1 MYNLECNNENSLKGV
16 FMIKNLKENILR
28 IVILAILFSSSVYS
42 QKFSASA
49 DRTIVGVNEQFQV
62 DFTFEGGDIN
72 DISNFIPPS
81 FSGLRILSGSNQS
94 TSMTIIN
101 GKVSGSLTFSYIL
114 IAQNIGEFTIG
125 SASLVYK
132 GNKYSTQS
140 IKIKVEKGTSNQ
152 SRQNTNT
159 KEELAKNVF
168 IVAEANKTRVLQGEQ
183 ITVTYKLYTKLNIAS
198 PQISKLPAY
207 EGFWAEEIQPI
218 KQINFDLEM
227 YRGERF
233 RVAKIKQVA
242 LFPTKTGLLNVTPF
256 ELNIPVIVKKKKTG
270 NDIFDDFFN
279 DSFFGR
285 TETIEFLAKSN
296 TVKIQVD
303 PLPSGAPASFT
314 GAVGN
319 FSMKAEIDKQN
330 VATNESLRLRLNI
343 SGTGNIKLLNIPQP
357 QLPSGF
363 EKYEPKVIENINNGS
378 IVSGQK
384 IIDYL
389 IIPRTAG
396 VKEIPSIEFT
406 YFNPSTRK
414 YVTLKSEV
422 FKINVRKGAGDEFAN
437 QSFNKEDVKLLSED
451 IRYIK
456 LKDFNLELKPEISLI
471 KTWFWFAVFA
481 PMFILA
487 SALIYKQRQD
497 KLSGNIQLMK
507 FQKAEKEARKRLKLA
522 KAALDSKQ
530 TSDFYNELSL
540 ALFGYLENK
549 LTIQKSEFTLDLAIE
564 KLRMR
569 NVSEEL
575 IEKVKLVADK
585 CEYARFAPQVE
596 MQAQANDL
604 YEETVKVIVELDSKI
619 GGKK

>member
-1 MYNLECNNENSLKGV
+1 MYNEELINGV
-16 FMIKNLKENILR
+16 FMFNNSKSGIFK
-28 IVILAILFSSSVYS
+28 IVLFVILFSSSFYA

-72 DISNFIPPS
+72 NINNFIPPS
-81 FSGLRILSGSNQS
+81 FSGLRILSGPNQS

-114 IAQNIGEFTIG
+114 TASNIGEFTIG
-125 SASLVYK
+125 SASLVYQ
-132 GNKYSTQS
+132 GNKYSTQP
-140 IKIKVEKGTSNQ
+140 IKIKVDKSSSTQ
-152 SRQNTNT
+152 SKQSDTNI
-159 KEELAKNVF
+159 KEDLSKNVF
-168 IVAEANKTRVLQGEQ
+168 IIAEANKTKVLQGEQ

-227 YRGERF
+227 FRGERF

-242 LFPTKTGLLNVTPF
+242 LFPTKAGLLNVTPF

-285 TETIEFLAKSN
+285 TETIDFLAKSN
-296 TVKIQVD
+296 TIKIQVN
-303 PLPSGAPASFT
+303 PLPSGAPSSFN

-330 VATNESLRLRLNI
+330 VSTNESLRLRLI
-343 SGTGNIKLLNIPQP
+343 LSGTGNIKLLNVPQP
-357 QLPSGF
+357 QFPSGF

-378 IVSGQK
+378 VVSGQK

-389 IIPRTAG
+389 IVPRSAG

-406 YFNPSTRK
+406 YFNPSTKK
-414 YVTLKSEV
+414 YVTLKSEA
-422 FKINVRKGAGDEFAN
+422 FKINVKNGANDEFAS

-456 LKDFNLELKPEISLI
+456 LKDFNLELKSEISLI
-471 KTWFWFAVFA
+471 KAWFWVALFA

-487 SALIYKQRQD
+487 AGLIYKQRQD
-497 KLSGNIQLMK
+497 KLSGNVQLMK

-522 KAALDSKQ
+522 KVALDSKQ
-530 TSDFYNELSL
+530 TSNFYNELSS

-549 LTIQKSEFTLDLAIE
+549 LAIQKSEFTLESALE
-564 KLRMR
+564 KLKTK
-569 NVSEEL
+569 NVNDDL
-575 IEKVKLVADK
+575 IEQVKFVADK

-604 YEETVKVIVELDSKI
+604 YEQTVRVIVELDSKI
-619 GGKK
+619 GGKKK